1 MISVSPQTNII
12 IKRKPNA
19 PESSTRSNPIT
30 QQRDSSF
37 ETMAKL
43 KKLYQK
49 LEIQINNI
57 VLRRPNQKQEIQ
69 VTKETLNEIIN
80 FEKQFIANKKEP
92 PEKNIPTSST
102 DVNLRRDFLLQAL
115 NSSLENLTPNWLKSI
130 VVPLYSRLD
139 PNNPEQSIEAVIELG
154 NQSQEKLKKSNL
166 LSQVLKQ
173 RQSLKDLEAYTTRSD
188 KLKALVETIA
198 EAQKLDYDKR
208 IELVESLSILSSENP
223 QFEKI
228 SEEYSDFKDR
238 CQEFHRN
245 VFQLAEVPGIA
256 ETINAAA
263 KILAGRTDMSDF
275 VNRVYGFFAEAKF
288 NVALL
293 NNNYQIEAI
302 ESMGLKG
309 KPILVDHEGTD
320 LLNGINLKDTPNAFE
335 ELNVRGLLDLDK
347 GNGNLV
353 RFKSSKG
360 SSQVIYYDR
369 QNGRLIFNKNSRT
382 TNAPGVIVKQEDGT
396 LSSFNADVIVSSKQ
410 NENLYLEHKI
420 NLSSFVNKISAQSTK
435 TYNQLTNL
443 LSVSKAHQVT
453 PGLMI
458 SLEEIENDDGSIN
471 LNHPLLLKAQSLVQS
486 LIKEKPELPRI
497 RILDSQADDVTEY
510 FYLGA

>member
-154 NQSQEKLKKSNL
+154 NQSQEK
-166 LSQVLKQ
+166 
-173 RQSLKDLEAYTTRSD
+173 
-188 KLKALVETIA
+188 
-198 EAQKLDYDKR
+198 
-208 IELVESLSILSSENP
+208 
-223 QFEKI
+223 
-228 SEEYSDFKDR
+228 
-238 CQEFHRN
+238 
-245 VFQLAEVPGIA
+245 
-256 ETINAAA
+256 
-263 KILAGRTDMSDF
+263 
-275 VNRVYGFFAEAKF
+275 
-288 NVALL
+288 
-293 NNNYQIEAI
+293 
-302 ESMGLKG
+302 
-309 KPILVDHEGTD
+309 
-320 LLNGINLKDTPNAFE
+320 
-335 ELNVRGLLDLDK
+335 
-347 GNGNLV
+347 
-353 RFKSSKG
+353 
-360 SSQVIYYDR
+360 VIY
-369 QNGRLIFNKNSRT
+369 F
-382 TNAPGVIVKQEDGT
+382 
-396 LSSFNADVIVSSKQ
+396 
-410 NENLYLEHKI
+410 
-420 NLSSFVNKISAQSTK
+420 
-435 TYNQLTNL
+435 
-443 LSVSKAHQVT
+443 
-453 PGLMI
+453 
-458 SLEEIENDDGSIN
+458 
-471 LNHPLLLKAQSLVQS
+471 LK
-486 LIKEKPELPRI
+486 
-497 RILDSQADDVTEY
+497 Y
-510 FYLGA
+510 